1 MDAVDSDAAAAFWK
15 EALGYERL
23 YERGAYTALGP
34 PEGDTRPRLLIQR
47 VDVVSPGK
55 TAVHLDIRVDDPE
68 AEVARLEGLGARVA
82 WRVDETD
89 RGGSSWTTMAAPQGT
104 LFCVCPH
111 PRGEVGPCRCRRARR
126 YVVIGAGIHGLST
139 AWHLAKELEAR
150 GLGSGADVVV
160 LDKTGVGAGPSGL
173 ACGVIRNNY
182 FQPAMRELMA
192 HSVEVWESDPEAFHY
207 HPVGYLQIA
216 PR

>member
-1 MDAVDSDAAAAFWK
+1 MSSSIEIVVDAVDSDAAAAFWK

-68 AEVARLEGLGARVA
+68 AEVTRLEGLGARVA

-89 RGGSSWTTMAAPQGT
+89 RGGSGWTTMAAPHGT
-104 LFCVCPH
+104 LFCV
-111 PRGEVGPCRCRRARR
+111 
-126 YVVIGAGIHGLST
+126 
-139 AWHLAKELEAR
+139 
-150 GLGSGADVVV
+150 LG
-160 LDKTGVGAGPSGL
+160 
-173 ACGVIRNNY
+173 N
-182 FQPAMRELMA
+182 RE
-192 HSVEVWESDPEAFHY
+192 EK
-207 HPVGYLQIA
+207 
-216 PR
+216 

>member
-1 MDAVDSDAAAAFWK
+1 MSPSIEIVVDAVDSDAAAAFWK

-68 AEVARLEGLGARVA
+68 AEVARLEALGARVA

-89 RGGSSWTTMAAPQGT
+89 RGGSRWTTMAAPHGT
-104 LFCVCPH
+104 LFCVL
-111 PRGEVGPCRCRRARR
+111 R
-126 YVVIGAGIHGLST
+126 
-139 AWHLAKELEAR
+139 
-150 GLGSGADVVV
+150 
-160 LDKTGVGAGPSGL
+160 
-173 ACGVIRNNY
+173 IR
-182 FQPAMRELMA
+182 E
-192 HSVEVWESDPEAFHY
+192 EK
-207 HPVGYLQIA
+207 
-216 PR
+216 

>member
-1 MDAVDSDAAAAFWK
+1 MSSSIEIVVDAVDSDAAAAFWK

-34 PEGDTRPRLLIQR
+34 PEGDTRPLLLIQR

-89 RGGSSWTTMAAPQGT
+89 RGGSRWTTMAAPHGT
-104 LFCVCPH
+104 LFCVL
-111 PRGEVGPCRCRRARR
+111 R
-126 YVVIGAGIHGLST
+126 
-139 AWHLAKELEAR
+139 
-150 GLGSGADVVV
+150 
-160 LDKTGVGAGPSGL
+160 
-173 ACGVIRNNY
+173 IR
-182 FQPAMRELMA
+182 E
-192 HSVEVWESDPEAFHY
+192 EK
-207 HPVGYLQIA
+207 
-216 PR
+216 